1 MNGHPEQEE
10 VSRIILENLRDKLFL
25 EGVTEDTNLVD
36 SGKIDSAGFIRLFV
50 VLEEE
55 FDIEVTARDLSL
67 DRFQSVRSISEFVI
81 EKRRRS
87 SASGSSVEAGRA

>member
-1 MNGHPEQEE
+1 MNGYPEQEQI
-10 VSRIILENLRDKLFL
+10 SRIILENLRDKLFL
-25 EGVTEDTNLVD
+25 EGVTADTNLVE

-55 FDIEVTARDLSL
+55 FEIEVTARDLSL

-81 EKRRRS
+81 EKRRQN
-87 SASGSSVEAGRA
+87 SGSGISMEADRA